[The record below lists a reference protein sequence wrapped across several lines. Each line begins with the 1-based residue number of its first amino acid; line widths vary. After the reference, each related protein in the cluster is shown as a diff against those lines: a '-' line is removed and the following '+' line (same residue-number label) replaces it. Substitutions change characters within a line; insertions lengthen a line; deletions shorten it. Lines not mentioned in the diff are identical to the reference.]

1 MVKFGKKYF
10 APNNVRGAV
19 SSTKLLLVDY
29 SSLNL
34 AVNNILVNIFDII
47 HKSQGLNCDSII
59 GIN

>member
-10 APNNVRGAV
+10 APNNVRG
-19 SSTKLLLVDY
+19 STKLLLVDY

>member
-10 APNNVRGAV
+10 APNNAV